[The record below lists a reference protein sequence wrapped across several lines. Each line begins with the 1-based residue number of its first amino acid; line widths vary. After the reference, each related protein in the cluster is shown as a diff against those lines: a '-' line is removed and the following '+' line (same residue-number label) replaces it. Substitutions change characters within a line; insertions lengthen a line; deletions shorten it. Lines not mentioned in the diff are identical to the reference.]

1 MASHAVWGTTCR
13 ARLVFAPRPER
24 NARNGQPRN
33 LAAFWLLQ
41 CYNVKETRMRGVGRG
56 KVSASPLGGP
66 GNASGPI
73 CSHPIVRGEGGW
85 GHCDLKHAAG
95 QLSDEGGGVQCRLPR
110 IIPTNKLDTNTCQNV
125 VKHVGEQT
133 NGEAASMLFDI
144 GCGCSIPLV
153 LCVELH
159 STLGRRASGHWS
171 SKLPRDD
178 RHNPD

>member
-1 MASHAVWGTTCR
+1 MPCEACFCTTSR
-13 ARLVFAPRPER
+13 AKRPKQQTS
-24 NARNGQPRN
+24 QPRS
-33 LAAFWLLQ
+33 LLVITMLHCKTRPAARFCSGQGFGIATGGGQAMPPARYALTPL
-41 CYNVKETRMRGVGRG
+41 YGGR
-56 KVSASPLGGP
+56 
-66 GNASGPI
+66 
-73 CSHPIVRGEGGW
+73 GGW
-85 GHCDLKHAAG
+85 GHCVLKHTAG
-95 QLSDEGGGVQCRLPR
+95 PLSDKGGGVQCPLPR
-110 IIPTNKLDTNTCQNV
+110 IIPTNKHDTNTCQNV
-125 VKHVGEQT
+125 VKHAGEHS

>member
-1 MASHAVWGTTCR
+1 MPFEVRFCTMSLAKRPKQQTSKPRSLLVITMLHCKTRPDSRFWSGQGFGIATGG
-13 ARLVFAPRPER
+13 ARQCLRPDM
-24 NARNGQPRN
+24 
-33 LAAFWLLQ
+33 L
-41 CYNVKETRMRGVGRG
+41 
-56 KVSASPLGGP
+56 SPHCTGG
-66 GNASGPI
+66 
-73 CSHPIVRGEGGW
+73 GGW

-110 IIPTNKLDTNTCQNV
+110 IIPTSKLDTNTCQNV
-125 VKHVGEQT
+125 VKHAGEHS

>member
-1 MASHAVWGTTCR
+1 MPCEARFCTTSL
-13 ARLVFAPRPER
+13 AKRPKR
-24 NARNGQPRN
+24 STSQPRS
-33 LAAFWLLQ
+33 LLVITMLQ
-41 CYNVKETRMRGVGRG
+41 CKTGPCARCWSGEGFGIATGGARQYLRPDMLSPQLYAG
-56 KVSASPLGGP
+56 K
-66 GNASGPI
+66 
-73 CSHPIVRGEGGW
+73 GGW
-85 GHCDLKHAAG
+85 GHCVLKHTAG

-125 VKHVGEQT
+125 VKHAGEHS

>member
-1 MASHAVWGTTCR
+1 MRGSFLHHV
-13 ARLVFAPRPER
+13 RPER
-24 NARNGQPRN
+24 NARNSKPRN

-41 CYNVKETRMRGVGRG
+41 CYTVKQDRLRGFARD
-56 KVSASPLGGP
+56 KVSASPRGGA

-73 CSHPIVRGEGGW
+73 RSHPPLYGGRGGV
-85 GHCDLKHAAG
+85 GHCVLNHTAG
-95 QLSDEGGGVQCRLPR
+95 PLSDKGGGVQCPLPR
-110 IIPTNKLDTNTCQNV
+110 IIPTNKHDTNTCQNV
-125 VKHVGEQT
+125 VKHAGEHS